1 MYLLF
6 VRLYFAV
13 ISFWCFVRILDV
25 IILGFLALD
34 VVLGVINLGV
44 LALDVGES
52 FLVYPWCSCS

>member
-44 LALDVGES
+44 LALDVGVS
-52 FLVYPWCSCS
+52 FLVYP